1 MDATMVIL
9 ILNILFALFLV
20 LGFLF
25 GFMKGLKKSALRLA
39 FFFVSIVIAA
49 IITPYISRLI
59 LDIQITYEGSLTSIE
74 EIILSAIKNSSPEV
88 NEVMTASP
96 TLATLV
102 ENMPV
107 MLVNLV
113 SFVLLC
119 YIVNLVGW
127 VIYLVIAS
135 AFFKKNETTV
145 DETGKKVKSKRKSW
159 RILGGVVGAA
169 QGLVL
174 AFLTFLPLSGIV
186 GMYNDLSTAQVVSAD
201 EGASSNLSLSA
212 QFINE
217 NVPDDVKVYLDAYSD
232 SAIAKF
238 SGLLGLDDAVFNQ
251 VASVTVNDTKISLR
265 NEVVNIASVYDNV
278 GFLVDVDFSSFDAFK
293 TLDYDRLSTAVDYIF
308 NSRLLTTALPELVD
322 YGFDKVLE
330 MEEVQSEPQYIEFIE
345 AVREVLSSD
354 EGVTQNLKNDITA
367 VISTAKIMADNKIFD
382 QIPSDLQVTEGNIEA
397 IIDIAIKDNK
407 KVFDEIVDNIFNSKV
422 LNKAVIFALNM
433 GIDALE
439 DELKTLTN
447 NDALTI
453 SNIDISDDEM
463 TLKKGEVK
471 SLLSSA
477 LNIANDIIGEDLGA
491 IQDNL
496 LSVFNLNLENIVTNA
511 GTMMNALQ
519 NMNVFSSTG
528 IYDQIVTALEDT
540 EYNKYVDFAI
550 FKDDNV
556 WLNETSTLSGVI
568 ANIRKSQ
575 VISYI
580 EKGSDGNYYVA
591 DENFSKLFQNLVATT
606 QINGETKTLIR
617 QIIEPIYNSS
627 AFSKIIRVGF
637 ENLSTI
643 INDFGDMLK
652 EGAQLGEINYDA
664 LYKESEKENLFA
676 FVDNVATYLRDIDFT
691 QFKQNI
697 FEQILSSN
705 LTQFGRCIDSVRASS
720 IFGDIEKDGTV
731 VNGIY
736 TNLIDVLAETEL
748 NQFIDFNCFKEN
760 DFSFSAEF
768 ATLQPVIDLMREK
781 TIVYES
787 ENYNLISYILEVGN
801 LENMLDQITS
811 DDVSNIFRPLMNSR
825 VFRPVGVLVV
835 NSVNAQIKEYV
846 GNLGVDIPVDLDNLT
861 DEQVEEVV
869 DVLASVT
876 EIASDIMNATS
887 ISDIATGENAESLA
901 GLLEKLEDSANN
913 QGVFEGA
920 YDAMLDYI
928 KQDATIGAY
937 VTEVIDKNTTDG
949 DVDWHSVITSV
960 KENYGN

>member
-1 MDATMVIL
+1 MSATMVLL

-39 FFFVSIVIAA
+39 FFFVSIIIAA

-74 EIILSAIKNSSPEV
+74 DIILSAINNSSAEV
-88 NEVMTASP
+88 SEVMAASP
-96 TLATLV
+96 TLSALV

-119 YIVNLVGW
+119 YVLNLVGW

-135 AFFKKNETTV
+135 AFFKKNKATV
-145 DETGKKVKSKRKSW
+145 DETGKKVKSKQW
-159 RILGGVVGAA
+159 RIFGGLVGAA
-169 QGLVL
+169 QGLIL

-186 GMYNDLSTAQVVSAD
+186 GMYNDLSTAQAVSAD
-201 EGASSNLSLSA
+201 EGTSLNLSLSA

-232 SAIAKF
+232 SAIAKV
-238 SGLLGLDDAVFNQ
+238 SGVLGLDDSVFNQ
-251 VASVTVNDTKISLR
+251 VASVTVNNTKISLR

-278 GFLVDVDFSSFDAFK
+278 GFLIDVDFSSFDAFK

-308 NSRLLTTALPELVD
+308 NSKLLTTALPELVD
-322 YGFDKVLE
+322 YGFDKLLE
-330 MEEVQSEPQYIEFIE
+330 MDEVQSEPQYIELID
-345 AVREVLSSD
+345 AVRNVLNSD
-354 EGVTQNLKNDITA
+354 DGVTQNLKNDISA

-382 QIPSDLQVTEGNIEA
+382 RIPSDGQVTESNIEQ
-397 IIDIAIKDNK
+397 ILHIVSKDNK
-407 KVFDEIVDNIFNSKV
+407 KVFDQIIDNIFNSKI
-422 LNKAVIFALNM
+422 LNKAVIFGLNM

-447 NDALTI
+447 NQALTI
-453 SNIDISDDEM
+453 SNIDIKNDQM

-477 LNIANDIIGEDLGA
+477 INIANDVIGEDLNS
-491 IQDNL
+491 IKDNFL
-496 LSVFNLNLENIVTNA
+496 TVFDLDLENIVTNA
-511 GTMMNALQ
+511 GSMMNALQ

-528 IYDQIVTALEDT
+528 IYDQIVTALEST
-540 EYNKYVDFAI
+540 EYNKYVDFEI
-550 FKDDNV
+550 FKGDNV
-556 WLNETSTLSGVI
+556 WLNETSTLSNVI
-568 ANIRKSQ
+568 SNIRKSQ
-575 VISYI
+575 VVSYI
-580 EKGSDGNYYVA
+580 EKGQDGNYYVA
-591 DENFSKLFQNLVATT
+591 DENFSKMFQNLVSTT
-606 QINGETKTLIR
+606 EINGETKTLIR
-617 QIIEPIYNSS
+617 QIVEPIYNSN
-627 AFSKIIRVGF
+627 AFSKLIRVGF
-637 ENLSTI
+637 ENLSGV

-676 FVDNVATYLRDIDFT
+676 FVDNVATYLRDIDFS
-691 QFKQNI
+691 QFKENI

-736 TNLIDVLAETEL
+736 TNLIDTLADTEL
-748 NQFIDFNCFKEN
+748 NQFIDFNCFK
-760 DFSFSAEF
+760 DQTFSFSTEF

-781 TIVYES
+781 TIVYEG
-787 ENYNLISYILEVGN
+787 ENYNLISYILKVGN
-801 LENMLDQITS
+801 LENMLDQVTS

-846 GNLGVDIPVDLDNLT
+846 GDLGVDIPVDLDNLT

-876 EIASDIMNATS
+876 DIASDIMNSTS
-887 ISDIATGENAESLA
+887 ISDLATGENSESLA
-901 GLLEKLEDSANN
+901 GLLEKLEDSANS

-937 VTEVIDKNTTDG
+937 VSEVIENNTTDG

>member
-1 MDATMVIL
+1 MVLL

-39 FFFVSIVIAA
+39 FFFVSIIIAA

-74 EIILSAIKNSSPEV
+74 DIILSAINNSSAEV
-88 NEVMTASP
+88 SEVMAASP
-96 TLATLV
+96 TLSALV

-119 YIVNLVGW
+119 YVLNLVGW

-135 AFFKKNETTV
+135 TFFKKNKAKV
-145 DETGKKVKSKRKSW
+145 DETGKKVKSKQW
-159 RILGGVVGAA
+159 RIFGGLVGAA
-169 QGLVL
+169 QGLIL

-186 GMYNDLSTAQVVSAD
+186 GMYNDLSTAQAVSAD
-201 EGASSNLSLSA
+201 EGTSLNLSLSA

-232 SAIAKF
+232 SAIAKV
-238 SGLLGLDDAVFNQ
+238 SGVLGLDDSVFNQ

-278 GFLVDVDFSSFDAFK
+278 GFLTDVDFSSFDAFK

-308 NSRLLTTALPELVD
+308 NSKLLTTALPELVD
-322 YGFDKVLE
+322 YGFDKLLE
-330 MEEVQSEPQYIEFIE
+330 MDEVQSEPQYIELIE
-345 AVREVLSSD
+345 AVRNVLNSD
-354 EGVTQNLKNDITA
+354 DGVTQNLKNDISA

-382 QIPSDLQVTEGNIEA
+382 QIPSDGQVTERNIEE
-397 IIDIAIKDNK
+397 ILHIVSKDNK
-407 KVFDEIVDNIFNSKV
+407 KVFDQIIDNIFNSKI
-422 LNKAVIFALNM
+422 LNKAVIFGLNK
-433 GIDALE
+433 GINALE

-447 NDALTI
+447 NQALTI
-453 SNIDISDDEM
+453 SNIDIKDDNM

-477 LNIANDIIGEDLGA
+477 INIANDVIGEDLNS
-491 IQDNL
+491 IKENIL
-496 LSVFNLNLENIVTNA
+496 TVFDLDLENIVTNA
-511 GTMMNALQ
+511 GSMMNALQ

-528 IYDQIVTALEDT
+528 IYDQIVTALEST
-540 EYNKYVDFAI
+540 EYNKYVDFEI
-550 FKDDNV
+550 FKGDNV
-556 WLNETSTLSGVI
+556 WLNETSTLSNVI
-568 ANIRKSQ
+568 SNIRKSQ
-575 VISYI
+575 VVSYI
-580 EKGSDGNYYVA
+580 EKGQDGNYYVA
-591 DENFSKLFQNLVATT
+591 DENFSKMFQNLVSTT
-606 QINGETKTLIR
+606 EINGETKTLIR
-617 QIIEPIYNSS
+617 QIVEPIYNSS
-627 AFSKIIRVGF
+627 AFSKLIRVGF
-637 ENLSTI
+637 ENLSGV

-676 FVDNVATYLRDIDFT
+676 FVDNVATYLRDIDFS
-691 QFKQNI
+691 QFKENI

-705 LTQFGRCIDSVRASS
+705 LTQFGRCIDSIRASS
-720 IFGDIEKDGTV
+720 IFGDIQKDGTV

-736 TNLIDVLAETEL
+736 TNLIDTLADTEL
-748 NQFIDFNCFKEN
+748 NQFIDFNCFK
-760 DFSFSAEF
+760 DQTFSFSTEF
-768 ATLQPVIDLMREK
+768 ATLQPVIDLMHEK

-787 ENYNLISYILEVGN
+787 ENYNLISYILKVGN
-801 LENMLDQITS
+801 LENILDQVTS

-846 GNLGVDIPVDLDNLT
+846 GDLGVDIPVDLDNLT

-876 EIASDIMNATS
+876 DIASDIMNSTS
-887 ISDIATGENAESLA
+887 ISDLATGENSESLA
-901 GLLEKLEDSANN
+901 GLLEKLEDSANS

-920 YDAMLDYI
+920 YNAIRDYI
-928 KQDATIGAY
+928 KQDETIGAY

>member
-1 MDATMVIL
+1 MDATMVLL

-39 FFFVSIVIAA
+39 FFFVSIIIAA

-74 EIILSAIKNSSPEV
+74 DIILSAINNSSAEV
-88 NEVMTASP
+88 SEVMAASP
-96 TLATLV
+96 TLSALV

-119 YIVNLVGW
+119 YVLNLVGW

-135 AFFKKNETTV
+135 AFFKKNKAKV
-145 DETGKKVKSKRKSW
+145 DETGKKVKSKQW
-159 RILGGVVGAA
+159 RIFGGLVGAA
-169 QGLVL
+169 QGLIL

-186 GMYNDLSTAQVVSAD
+186 GMYNDLSTAQAVSAD
-201 EGASSNLSLSA
+201 EGTSLNLSLSA

-232 SAIAKF
+232 SAIAKV
-238 SGLLGLDDAVFNQ
+238 SGVLGLDDAVFNQ
-251 VASVTVNDTKISLR
+251 VASVTVNNTKISLR

-278 GFLVDVDFSSFDAFK
+278 GFLTDVDFSSFDAFK
-293 TLDYDRLSTAVDYIF
+293 TLDYDRLSTAVEYIF
-308 NSRLLTTALPELVD
+308 NSKLLTTALPELVD
-322 YGFDKVLE
+322 YGFDKLLE
-330 MEEVQSEPQYIEFIE
+330 MDEVQSEPQYIELID

-354 EGVTQNLKNDITA
+354 EGVTQNLKNDISA

-382 QIPSDLQVTEGNIEA
+382 QIPSDGQVTESNIEQ
-397 IIDIAIKDNK
+397 ILRIVSKDNK
-407 KVFDEIVDNIFNSKV
+407 KVFDQIIDNIFNSKI
-422 LNKAVIFALNM
+422 LNKAVIFGLNM

-447 NDALTI
+447 NQALTI
-453 SNIDISDDEM
+453 SNIDIKNDQM

-477 LNIANDIIGEDLGA
+477 INIANDVIGEDLNS
-491 IQDNL
+491 IKDNFL
-496 LSVFNLNLENIVTNA
+496 TVFDLDLENIVTNA
-511 GTMMNALQ
+511 GSMMNALQ

-528 IYDQIVTALEDT
+528 IYDQIVTALEST
-540 EYNKYVDFAI
+540 EYNKYVDFEI
-550 FKDDNV
+550 FKGDNV
-556 WLNETSTLSGVI
+556 WLNETSTLSNVI
-568 ANIRKSQ
+568 SNIRKSQ
-575 VISYI
+575 VVSYI
-580 EKGSDGNYYVA
+580 EKGIDGNYYIA
-591 DENFSKLFQNLVATT
+591 DENFSKMFQNLVSTT
-606 QINGETKTLIR
+606 EINGETKTLIR
-617 QIIEPIYNSS
+617 QIVEPIYNSS
-627 AFSKIIRVGF
+627 AFSKLIRVGF
-637 ENLSTI
+637 ENLSGV

-676 FVDNVATYLRDIDFT
+676 FVDNVATYLRDIDFS
-691 QFKQNI
+691 QFKENI

-705 LTQFGRCIDSVRASS
+705 LTQFGRCIDSIRASS
-720 IFGDIEKDGTV
+720 IFGDIQKDGTV

-736 TNLIDVLAETEL
+736 TNLIDTLADTEL
-748 NQFIDFNCFKEN
+748 NQFIDFNCFK
-760 DFSFSAEF
+760 DQTFSFSTEF
-768 ATLQPVIDLMREK
+768 ATLQPVIDLMHEK

-787 ENYNLISYILEVGN
+787 ENYNLISYILKVGN
-801 LENMLDQITS
+801 LEDMLDQITS

-846 GNLGVDIPVDLDNLT
+846 GDLGVDIPVDLDNLT

-876 EIASDIMNATS
+876 DIASDIMNSTS
-887 ISDIATGENAESLA
+887 ISDLATGENSESLA
-901 GLLEKLEDSANN
+901 GLLEKLEDSANS

-928 KQDATIGAY
+928 KQDETIGAY
-937 VTEVIDKNTTDG
+937 VSEEIQNNTTDG

>member
-1 MDATMVIL
+1 MSATMVLL

-39 FFFVSIVIAA
+39 FFFVSIIIAA

-74 EIILSAIKNSSPEV
+74 DIILSAINNSSTEV
-88 NEVMTASP
+88 SEVMAASP
-96 TLATLV
+96 TLSALV

-119 YIVNLVGW
+119 YVLNLVGW

-135 AFFKKNETTV
+135 AFFKKNKATV
-145 DETGKKVKSKRKSW
+145 DETGKKVKSKQW
-159 RILGGVVGAA
+159 RIFGGLVGAA
-169 QGLVL
+169 QGLIL

-186 GMYNDLSTAQVVSAD
+186 GMYNDLSTAQAVSAD
-201 EGASSNLSLSA
+201 EGTSLNLSLSA

-232 SAIAKF
+232 SAIAKV
-238 SGLLGLDDAVFNQ
+238 SGVLGLDDAVFNQ
-251 VASVTVNDTKISLR
+251 VASVTVNNTKISLR

-278 GFLVDVDFSSFDAFK
+278 GFLKDVDFSSFDAFK

-308 NSRLLTTALPELVD
+308 NSNLLTTALPELVD
-322 YGFDKVLE
+322 YGFDKLLE
-330 MEEVQSEPQYIEFIE
+330 MDEVQSEPQYIELIE
-345 AVREVLSSD
+345 AVRNVLNSD
-354 EGVTQNLKNDITA
+354 DGVTQNLKNDISA
-367 VISTAKIMADNKIFD
+367 VISTAKLMADNKIFD
-382 QIPSDLQVTEGNIEA
+382 QIPADGQVTESNIEQ
-397 IIDIAIKDNK
+397 ILHIVSKDNK
-407 KVFDEIVDNIFNSKV
+407 KVFDQIIDNIFNSKI
-422 LNKAVIFALNM
+422 LNKAVIFGLNK

-447 NDALTI
+447 NQALTI
-453 SNIDISDDEM
+453 SNIDIKDDEM

-477 LNIANDIIGEDLGA
+477 INIANDVIGEDLNS
-491 IQDNL
+491 IKENIL
-496 LSVFNLNLENIVTNA
+496 TVFDLDLENIVTNA
-511 GTMMNALQ
+511 GSMMNALQ

-528 IYDQIVTALEDT
+528 IYDQIVTALEST
-540 EYNKYVDFAI
+540 EYNKYVDFEI
-550 FKDDNV
+550 FKGDNV
-556 WLNETSTLSGVI
+556 WLNETSTLSNVI
-568 ANIRKSQ
+568 SNIRKSQ
-575 VISYI
+575 VVSYI
-580 EKGSDGNYYVA
+580 EKGQDGNYYVA
-591 DENFSKLFQNLVATT
+591 DENFSKMFQNLVSTT
-606 QINGETKTLIR
+606 EINGETKTLIR
-617 QIIEPIYNSS
+617 QIVEPIYNSN
-627 AFSKIIRVGF
+627 AFSKLIRVGF
-637 ENLSTI
+637 ENLSGV

-676 FVDNVATYLRDIDFT
+676 FVDNVATYLRDIDFS
-691 QFKQNI
+691 QFKENI

-736 TNLIDVLAETEL
+736 TNLIDTLADTEL
-748 NQFIDFNCFKEN
+748 NQFIDFNCFK
-760 DFSFSAEF
+760 DQTFSFSTEF

-781 TIVYES
+781 TIVYEG
-787 ENYNLISYILEVGN
+787 ENYNLISYILKVGN

-846 GNLGVDIPVDLDNLT
+846 GDLGVDIPVDLDNLT
-861 DEQVEEVV
+861 DEQVEEVI

-876 EIASDIMNATS
+876 DIASDIMNSTS
-887 ISDIATGENAESLA
+887 ISDLATGENSESLA
-901 GLLEKLEDSANN
+901 GLLEKLEDSANS

-937 VTEVIDKNTTDG
+937 VTDVIDNNTTDG

>member
-1 MDATMVIL
+1 MDATMVLL

-39 FFFVSIVIAA
+39 FFFVSIIIAA

-74 EIILSAIKNSSPEV
+74 DIILSAINNSSAEV
-88 NEVMTASP
+88 SEVMAASP
-96 TLATLV
+96 TLSALV

-119 YIVNLVGW
+119 YVLNLVGW

-135 AFFKKNETTV
+135 TFFKKNKAKV
-145 DETGKKVKSKRKSW
+145 DETGKKVKSKQW
-159 RILGGVVGAA
+159 RIFGGLVGAA
-169 QGLVL
+169 QGLIL

-186 GMYNDLSTAQVVSAD
+186 GMYNDLSTAQAVYAD
-201 EGASSNLSLSA
+201 EGTSLNLSLSA

-217 NVPDDVKVYLDAYSD
+217 NVPDDVEVYLDAYSD
-232 SAIAKF
+232 SAIAKV
-238 SGLLGLDDAVFNQ
+238 SGVLGLDDAVFNQ
-251 VASVTVNDTKISLR
+251 VASVTVNNTKISLR

-278 GFLVDVDFSSFDAFK
+278 GFLTDVDFSSFDAFK

-308 NSRLLTTALPELVD
+308 NSKLLTTALPELVD
-322 YGFDKVLE
+322 YGFDKLLE
-330 MEEVQSEPQYIEFIE
+330 MDEVQSEPQYIELIE
-345 AVREVLSSD
+345 AVRNVLNSD
-354 EGVTQNLKNDITA
+354 DGVTQNLKNDISA

-382 QIPSDLQVTEGNIEA
+382 QIPSDGQVTESNIEQ
-397 IIDIAIKDNK
+397 ILHIVSKDNK
-407 KVFDEIVDNIFNSKV
+407 KVFDQIIDNIFNSKI
-422 LNKAVIFALNM
+422 LNKAVIFGLNM

-447 NDALTI
+447 NQALTI
-453 SNIDISDDEM
+453 SNIDIKNDQM

-477 LNIANDIIGEDLGA
+477 INIANDVIGEDLNS
-491 IQDNL
+491 IKDNFL
-496 LSVFNLNLENIVTNA
+496 TVFDLDLENIVTNA
-511 GTMMNALQ
+511 GSMMNALQ

-528 IYDQIVTALEDT
+528 IYDQIVTALEST
-540 EYNKYVDFAI
+540 EYNKYVDFEI
-550 FKDDNV
+550 FKGDNV
-556 WLNETSTLSGVI
+556 WLNETSTLSNVI
-568 ANIRKSQ
+568 SNIRKSQ
-575 VISYI
+575 VVSYI
-580 EKGSDGNYYVA
+580 EKGIDGNYYIA
-591 DENFSKLFQNLVATT
+591 DENFSKMFQNLVSTT
-606 QINGETKTLIR
+606 EINGETKTLIR
-617 QIIEPIYNSS
+617 QIVEPIYNSS
-627 AFSKIIRVGF
+627 AFSKLIRVGF
-637 ENLSTI
+637 ENLSGV

-676 FVDNVATYLRDIDFT
+676 FVDNVATYLRDIDFS
-691 QFKQNI
+691 QFKENI

-705 LTQFGRCIDSVRASS
+705 LTQFGRCIDSIRASS
-720 IFGDIEKDGTV
+720 IFGDIQKDGTV

-736 TNLIDVLAETEL
+736 TNLIDTLADTEL
-748 NQFIDFNCFKEN
+748 NQFIDFNCFK
-760 DFSFSAEF
+760 DQTFSFSTEF
-768 ATLQPVIDLMREK
+768 ATLQPVIDLMHEK

-787 ENYNLISYILEVGN
+787 ENYNLISYILKVGN
-801 LENMLDQITS
+801 LENILDQVTS

-846 GNLGVDIPVDLDNLT
+846 GDLGVDIPVDLDNLT

-876 EIASDIMNATS
+876 DIASDIMNSTS
-887 ISDIATGENAESLA
+887 ISDLATGENSESLA
-901 GLLEKLEDSANN
+901 GLLEKLEDSANS

-920 YDAMLDYI
+920 YNAIRDYI
-928 KQDATIGAY
+928 KQDETIGAY